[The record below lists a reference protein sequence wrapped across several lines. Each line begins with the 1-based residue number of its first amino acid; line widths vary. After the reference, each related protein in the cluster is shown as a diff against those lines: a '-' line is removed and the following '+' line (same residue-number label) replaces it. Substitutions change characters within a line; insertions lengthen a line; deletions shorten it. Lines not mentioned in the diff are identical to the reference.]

1 MPILSAFNRQHTIL
15 TILIIPTIPTIPIP
29 TLDTAGT
36 DLSIQNFHYCEGKV
50 GKMQKYQNLD
60 SAILR
65 TFKVGRNV
73 SSKCSS
79 SFIRHYSFCRI
90 RGYEVLLL
98 MTVLVVLGRERP
110 VLKLI

>member
-1 MPILSAFNRQHTIL
+1 MPILSAFNHQHTIH
-15 TILIIPTIPTIPIP
+15 TMLIIPTIPIP
-29 TLDTAGT
+29 TLDMGGS
-36 DLSIQNFHYCEGKV
+36 DLSIQNFDYCEGWV
-50 GKMQKYQNLD
+50 LKMQKYQNLD

-73 SSKCSS
+73 YSKCSS